1 METLHIATTTWYHSS
16 INYKSMNSVVSTV
29 QPPNKQC
36 LKNIFSV
43 LHSLE
48 QRNMGPAPIQSFAL
62 PAMLLFSMI
71 IIPQLALGGITRH
84 YHFDVNLKMDLISS
98 PKPAYLFEKE
108 KKKRFYCTF
117 F

>member
-1 METLHIATTTWYHSS
+1 
-16 INYKSMNSVVSTV
+16 MNSVEFTV
-29 QPPNKQC
+29 QTQTNC
-36 LKNIFSV
+36 LKIIFSV

-48 QRNMGPAPIQSFAL
+48 QRNMGAPIKSFAL

-108 KKKRFYCTF
+108 KKTF
-117 F
+117 LLHILLV